1 MEIQVLRIL
10 KPDGHLLWTMKASQE
25 DKSTEFGLFEQNLQV
40 HGWKVSLHRIL
51 NDAKPDLENKPL
63 QGLVKTGK
71 CEIVKQERS
80 KQKLIISLV

>member
-1 MEIQVLRIL
+1 MQVLRIL

-40 HGWKVSLHRIL
+40 HSWKVLYTGFSMMQNIIGQIMML
-51 NDAKPDLENKPL
+51 KPL

-71 CEIVKQERS
+71 CEIVKQER
-80 KQKLIISLV
+80 

>member
-1 MEIQVLRIL
+1 MQVLRIL

-40 HGWKVSLHRIL
+40 HSWKASLYRIP
-51 NDAKPDLENKPL
+51 NAAKPNWANNNVKPL

-71 CEIVKQERS
+71 CEIVKQER
-80 KQKLIISLV
+80 

>member
-1 MEIQVLRIL
+1 MQVLRIL

-40 HGWKVSLHRIL
+40 HSWKVSLYRIL
-51 NDAKPDLENKPL
+51 NNAKPNWINNDVKPL

-71 CEIVKQERS
+71 CEIVKQER
-80 KQKLIISLV
+80 